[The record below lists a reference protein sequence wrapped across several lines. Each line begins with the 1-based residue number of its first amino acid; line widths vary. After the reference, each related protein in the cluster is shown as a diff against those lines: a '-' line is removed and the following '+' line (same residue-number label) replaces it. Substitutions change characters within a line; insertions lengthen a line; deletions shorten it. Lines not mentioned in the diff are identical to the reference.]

1 VKPVQRLLDK
11 FRELLVGSGFQE
23 ILSYTLTNPESL
35 FSKMS
40 LTGEQANATVGLGR
54 LVEIANPK
62 VVTMTCLRNWL
73 LPSLM
78 EFFGSNKSTEFPQCI
93 FELGKVSVVDEL
105 WETRT
110 RDEDWL
116 AAAVSHPAAS
126 FSEIKSVLDAFF
138 MNIGVEW
145 TIKPVVHPSFV
156 EGRVGAVLTDGVSL
170 GFVGE
175 VNPCVLVAW
184 GLENPVAAF
193 ELNLTN
199 VLSRKL
205 L

>member
-1 VKPVQRLLDK
+1 
-11 FRELLVGSGFQE
+11 
-23 ILSYTLTNPESL
+23 
-35 FSKMS
+35 
-40 LTGEQANATVGLGR
+40 
-54 LVEIANPK
+54 
-62 VVTMTCLRNWL
+62 
-73 LPSLM
+73 
-78 EFFGSNKSTEFPQCI
+78 
-93 FELGKVSVVDEL
+93 VDEL
-105 WETRT
+105 RETRT

-175 VNPCVLVAW
+175 VDPCVLVAW